1 MENVQFVQFDD
12 NASPRSSPRPKPRPI
27 PTPSEAIRLPGYG
40 LPLNYLPPRKERF
53 PVLMGDRNKDW
64 KATTLLIREVCMLKF
79 MEDITNKPEW
89 WRKVCD
95 PNIAARW
102 KQEVLSLNWAE
113 YRKHGDFTKN
123 MAEMCI
129 QELRKKA
136 ALYEETSLIPVMDHS
151 TCVIKSDKLVSE
163 DLTERLKT
171 AVKSLEHV
179 ADSDKDW
186 HPGSDGKVLDLVHP
200 SLFPLLYG
208 RSRIMRHQRI
218 GLDECLNFCGRG
230 FLLEKPGDD
239 SESQLEATIDWR
251 RAPIEVVSPR
261 FQWLPCDVAIDE
273 DGRATIESYI
283 NNLHPKDHAAMY
295 PIIEEFIQKSLPA
308 WDLIYRWVKKFP
320 VQRLTARKVGRGV
333 SRPDVV
339 PEEAAKQSEDDND
352 GEEHQNRELDGDTL
366 GQLCSEE
373 TEGEKRKYYT
383 SDGENSDESE
393 NPDDVD
399 SEGEDYDDD
408 DDDDDDEYDN
418 SDIEEDDINKAS
430 PYFRISKKHVRSS
443 GFFNRTPRIQVIVKL
458 ANIHLTPDKPS
469 YDGGS
474 WHIEGQLN
482 EHICATALFYYDCH
496 NITESRLAF
505 RTPANVENLGQRLK
519 YQQNDRASIERVFA
533 IRSGFDTLQDV
544 GSVLTRPGR
553 SLFFSNL
560 CQHRVQPFK
569 LEDPTK
575 PGHRKILALFLVDP
589 AIPVISTSNV
599 PPQQRHWYTSGGQ
612 SEAVATVLQNMD
624 SIMVLDEAKKLREE
638 LMAERTVLQQNVE
651 DELNQVE
658 WSFCEH

>member
-12 NASPRSSPRPKPRPI
+12 NASPRSSPRPKSRPV
-27 PTPSEAIRLPGYG
+27 PTPSEAIQLPGYG

-102 KQEVLSLNWAE
+102 KHEVLSLNWTE

-171 AVKSLEHV
+171 AVKSLEDV
-179 ADSDKDW
+179 PDSDKDW

-230 FLLEKPGDD
+230 FLLEKPGDN

-251 RAPIEVVSPR
+251 GAPIEVVSPR

-295 PIIEEFIQKSLPA
+295 PVIEEFIQKSLPA
-308 WDLIYRWVKKFP
+308 WDLIYRWVKRFP
-320 VQRLTARKVGRGV
+320 VQRLTARK
-333 SRPDVV
+333 
-339 PEEAAKQSEDDND
+339 
-352 GEEHQNRELDGDTL
+352 
-366 GQLCSEE
+366 
-373 TEGEKRKYYT
+373 
-383 SDGENSDESE
+383 
-393 NPDDVD
+393 
-399 SEGEDYDDD
+399 
-408 DDDDDDEYDN
+408 
-418 SDIEEDDINKAS
+418 
-430 PYFRISKKHVRSS
+430 
-443 GFFNRTPRIQVIVKL
+443 
-458 ANIHLTPDKPS
+458 
-469 YDGGS
+469 
-474 WHIEGQLN
+474 
-482 EHICATALFYYDCH
+482 
-496 NITESRLAF
+496 
-505 RTPANVENLGQRLK
+505 
-519 YQQNDRASIERVFA
+519 
-533 IRSGFDTLQDV
+533 
-544 GSVLTRPGR
+544 
-553 SLFFSNL
+553 
-560 CQHRVQPFK
+560 PFK

-624 SIMVLDEAKKLREE
+624 SIMELDEAKKLREE

-651 DELNQVE
+651 DDLKQVE

>member
-1 MENVQFVQFDD
+1 M
-12 NASPRSSPRPKPRPI
+12 
-27 PTPSEAIRLPGYG
+27 PTPSQAIRLPGYG

-171 AVKSLEHV
+171 AVKSLEDV

-186 HPGSDGKVLDLVHP
+186 HPGSDSKVLDLVHP

-251 RAPIEVVSPR
+251 GAPIEVVSPR

-283 NNLHPKDHAAMY
+283 NNLHPKDHAALY
-295 PIIEEFIQKSLPA
+295 PVIGEFIQKSLPA
-308 WDLIYRWVKKFP
+308 WDLIYRWVKRFP

-339 PEEAAKQSEDDND
+339 PEEAAKQ
-352 GEEHQNRELDGDTL
+352 
-366 GQLCSEE
+366 
-373 TEGEKRKYYT
+373 
-383 SDGENSDESE
+383 
-393 NPDDVD
+393 
-399 SEGEDYDDD
+399 
-408 DDDDDDEYDN
+408 
-418 SDIEEDDINKAS
+418 I
-430 PYFRISKKHVRSS
+430 
-443 GFFNRTPRIQVIVKL
+443 IVKL

-624 SIMVLDEAKKLREE
+624 SIMELDEAKKLREE